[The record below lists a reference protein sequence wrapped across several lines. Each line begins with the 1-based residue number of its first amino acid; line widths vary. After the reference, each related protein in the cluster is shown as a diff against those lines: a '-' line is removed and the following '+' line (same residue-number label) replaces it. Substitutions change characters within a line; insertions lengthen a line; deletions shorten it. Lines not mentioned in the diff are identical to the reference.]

1 MTQGI
6 DLPFS
11 DLFLLGLVP
20 LWYSKGRVFKAEGF
34 LKIGFSIRGI
44 FWGLHFLEIASIWK

>member
-11 DLFLLGLVP
+11 DLFLFGFVA